1 MLEFKADTCSCI
13 ADLDSN
19 SLIHK
24 CTIHETFREMQRHNR
39 TLNQAFVETDS
50 LMKRVESIR
59 LAKRTYF
66 EKLISNQTLLDKFK
80 RIFGL

>member
-13 ADLDSN
+13 ADLDTN
-19 SLIHK
+19 SLIEK

-39 TLNQAFVETDS
+39 TLNQAFVENDS

-66 EKLISNQTLLDKFK
+66 EKLISDPTLLDKFK

>member
-50 LMKRVESIR
+50 QKKQVESVR

-66 EKLISNQTLLDKFK
+66 EKLISDQTLLDKFR
-80 RIFGL
+80 RIFSL

>member
-1 MLEFKADTCSCI
+1 MLEYKPDSCSCI
-13 ADLDSN
+13 ADLDTN
-19 SLIHK
+19 SLIEK

-50 LMKRVESIR
+50 LMQRAESIR

-66 EKLISNQTLLDKFK
+66 EKLISDRTLLDKFL

>member
-13 ADLDSN
+13 ADLDTN
-19 SLIHK
+19 SLIEK
-24 CTIHETFREMQRHNR
+24 CSIHETFREMQRHNR

-50 LMKRVESIR
+50 KEKQIESIR

>member
-1 MLEFKADTCSCI
+1 MLEYKPDSCSCI
-13 ADLDSN
+13 ADLDTN
-19 SLIHK
+19 SLIEK
-24 CTIHETFREMQRHNR
+24 CSIHETFREMQRHNR

-50 LMKRVESIR
+50 QVKQVESVR

-66 EKLISNQTLLDKFK
+66 EKLISDQTLLDKFK